1 VSKGKVFGI
10 AVLAALLVSFLMC
23 VAYNL
28 WLDKCF
34 DGFFAKFRQVEI
46 LDVRGIPIK
55 QATNILGEQGLA
67 VEVSSKVEDEEIPAG
82 AVVAQKPAQGVR
94 VTKGSI
100 VKLTLSKG
108 QPLVPVPEVS
118 GMESSEAR
126 ALIEQLGLAIGK
138 VEMEASSVVD
148 KGKVIA
154 SEPPA
159 GQEIV
164 KGTPIVLRISSG
176 PKLVTVPRVTYKTLD
191 EASRILQR
199 AGLKLGNISKVCDI
213 EQRFG
218 IILRQ
223 SPGAGKKVRKES
235 AVSVTINAEA
245 EE

>member
-1 VSKGKVFGI
+1 MSKGKVFGI

-34 DGFFAKFRQVEI
+34 NGFFAKFRQVEI
-46 LDVRGIPIK
+46 LDVRGIPLK
-55 QATNILGEQGLA
+55 QATNILEGQGLA

-82 AVVAQKPAQGVR
+82 AVVAQEPSQDTR

-100 VKLTLSKG
+100 IKLTLSKG

-118 GMESSEAR
+118 GMQSSEAR

-148 KGKVIA
+148 KGKIIA

-159 GQEIV
+159 GQEVV
-164 KGTPIVLRISSG
+164 KGTAITLRISSG
-176 PKLVTVPRVTYKTLD
+176 PELVTVPNVTYKTLD

-199 AGLKLGNISKVCDI
+199 AGLKLGNILKTCDI

-223 SPGAGKKVRKES
+223 SPGAGEKVRKES
-235 AVSVTINAEA
+235 AVSVTVNAEA

>member
-1 VSKGKVFGI
+1 VNKGKIFGI

-34 DGFFAKFRQVEI
+34 DNFFAKFRQVEV
-46 LDVRGIPIK
+46 LDVCGIPLK
-55 QATNILGEQGLA
+55 QATNILREQGLV
-67 VEVSSKVEDEEIPAG
+67 VEVSRKVEDEEVPAG
-82 AVVAQKPAQGVR
+82 AVVAQEPAQGTR
-94 VTKGSI
+94 VPKGSI
-100 VKLTLSKG
+100 IKLTLSKG
-108 QPLVPVPEVS
+108 RPLVPVPEVS
-118 GMESSEAR
+118 GMQSSEAR
-126 ALIEQLGLAIGK
+126 ALIEQLGLSIGK
-138 VEMEASSVVD
+138 VEMEKSSVVN

-159 GQEIV
+159 GQEV
-164 KGTPIVLRISSG
+164 TKGTAIMLRISSG
-176 PKLVTVPRVTYKTLD
+176 PELVTVPKVIYKTLD

-199 AGLKLGNISKVCDI
+199 AGLKLGNISKTCDI

-223 SPGAGKKVRKES
+223 SPGAGKKVHKGS
-235 AVSVTINAEA
+235 TVSVTVNAEA